1 MKVFPRRRLSLKEYK
16 ALCEAARKLPLD
28 ASSFQIWKHLRD
40 EILIRLLYETTM
52 NVGDLLDVRVED
64 LFLDLCS
71 ICLKDPEVIAR
82 TEDID
87 IDEDLGIGFVDFDK
101 STRHLIIQNLTARKR
116 GPLIVNNREERM
128 SVRTAE
134 RIVDECA
141 RLAGI
146 QRIRGYT
153 FDKDGKKRVHMR
165 VTCRSLSEARKE
177 RANSPDV
184 VSRSERSTVKRFVK
198 VKRKLP
204 KRAASEV

>member
-1 MKVFPRRRLSLKEYK
+1 MASAVSHKLTKKDYV
-16 ALCEAARKLPLD
+16 ALREAAKKLPLD
-28 ASSFQIWKHLRD
+28 ASSFQVWKHLRD
-40 EILIRLLYETTM
+40 EILIRLLYEITM

-64 LFLDLCS
+64 VDLDMCS
-71 ICLKDPEVIAR
+71 ICLKDPEIIAR
-82 TEDID
+82 IEDVFVHEGLGSVYF
-87 IDEDLGIGFVDFDK
+87 DE
-101 STRHLIIQNLTARKR
+101 STRHLLIQYLTGRKR
-116 GPLIVNNREERM
+116 GPLIMNNREERM

-153 FDKDGKKRVHMR
+153 FDKDGRRRALKV
-165 VTCRSLSEARKE
+165 VTCRTLSDVKKVGPG
-177 RANSPDV
+177 SPSA
-184 VSRSERSTVKRFVK
+184 VSGSERSTVKRMVK